1 MHQQNDDLTEHETRM
16 WEHYKKIEAENY
28 SLKNQLKNKNAIIK
42 DWQKSYSALNKKY
55 KLLLNNRK
63 PRFRNNG
70 KKKIK

>member
-1 MHQQNDDLTEHETRM
+1 MRDFDEQTVQEQEA

-28 SLKNQLKNKNAIIK
+28 MLKRQLINRNETIRALK
-42 DWQKSYSALNKKY
+42 KSYGSLNKKY
-55 KLLLNNRK
+55 KALLDHKK

>member
-28 SLKNQLKNKNAIIK
+28 MLKRQLIHRNETIRALK
-42 DWQKSYSALNKKY
+42 KSYGALNKKY
-55 KLLLNNRK
+55 KALLDHKK

>member
-1 MHQQNDDLTEHETRM
+1 MRDFDEQTVQEQEA

-55 KLLLNNRK
+55 KLLLDNRK